1 MKKLFKY
8 FLLALAVI
16 PCAVVLAA
24 CGGNGDEACVKTMSM
39 SVNPEVTFTVDK
51 NDKVIAITY
60 DNEDAGTIYANVN
73 FVGKDINDA
82 VDIFVEI
89 SAITGHLDF
98 SAVNDFEITVN
109 GENSKTVEAFKN
121 KVLNQVNATCNELG
135 IQVEFD
141 FADAEE
147 AVEDLIEKVKEL
159 APQYSLEELEE
170 MAEADINALVEL
182 AKETQEKYAGLAYSQ
197 IDEVVNEFTSADG
210 IKNHFLKAV
219 DFARTALNNAE
230 ETLNQH
236 LNGSLSNLLTP
247 EFKAK
252 LEGDINT
259 AKENLEN
266 AINALEAD
274 LDNLI
279 ETKTAQANELK
290 ATLKS
295 LAEEEAITFKASVEF
310 GNLTEDQQQKINA
323 LIEVYF
329 GEAA

>member
-24 CGGNGDEACVKTMSM
+24 CGGKGDEACVKTVSM

-51 NDKVIAITY
+51 NDKVVAITY

-73 FVGKDINDA
+73 FVGKDINEA

-135 IQVEFD
+135 IQVKFD
-141 FADAEE
+141 FAGAEE

-159 APQYSLEELEE
+159 APQYSLEELET

-182 AKETQEKYAGLAYSQ
+182 AKETQQKYAGLAYSQ
-197 IDEVVNEFTSADG
+197 IDQVVNEFTSADG
-210 IKNHFLKAV
+210 AKKLILEAV
-219 DFARTALNNAE
+219 ETARTALNEAE
-230 ETLNQH
+230 ETLNKCAIPA
-236 LNGSLSNLLTP
+236 L
-247 EFKAK
+247 KAE
-252 LEGDINT
+252 LQGAVNT
-259 AKENLEN
+259 ARKTLEN
-266 AINALEAD
+266 AVNTLEAE
-274 LDNLI
+274 LDDLI
-279 ETKTAQANELK
+279 EKATAQANELK
-290 ATLKS
+290 AELKS
-295 LAEEEAITFKASVEF
+295 LAESEAITFKASVEF